1 MRRIEAARRRPRV
14 SNERDASPAMSGP
27 LAGIRIIDLTTV
39 ILGPYAT
46 QKLGDL
52 GADVIKVESA
62 EGDNMRH
69 SAPMKH
75 AGMGHIFLHLNRNKR
90 SIVLDLKQPAGR
102 AAMLKLCATAD
113 VLIYNVRPQAMA
125 RLKLTY
131 DDVRAANPE
140 IIYVGAYGF
149 SQDGPYAA
157 KPAYDDLI
165 QGMVALPSVIAQAGG
180 DRPRFVPS
188 TVADRIT
195 GLNAV
200 NAVTTALFQ
209 RERTGR
215 GQAVEVTMFE
225 SLTEFV
231 LSDHMGGKTFEPPL
245 GPMGYPRLL
254 AEHRNPYAT
263 SDGYLCLLV
272 YNDKQWRNFFRIIG
286 CEAMFEQDPRYSS
299 QANRSQHFAECYAF
313 VASHIKTRTSAEWL
327 RLLTAADI
335 PVMPLNS
342 LEDLLADQHLNQ
354 TGFFSLIEH
363 PSEGT
368 LRSMGATSR
377 WSQTPPDPPRPA
389 PRLGEHS
396 AEVLRE
402 AGYTAA
408 EIDAMIASG
417 ITQVA
422 S

>member
-1 MRRIEAARRRPRV
+1 
-14 SNERDASPAMSGP
+14 MSGP

-46 QKLGDL
+46 QILGDL
-52 GADVIKVESA
+52 GADVIKVEPRD
-62 EGDNMRH
+62 GDNMRH
-69 SAPMKH
+69 SAPMRH

-102 AAMLKLCATAD
+102 DAMLRLCASAD

-125 RLKLTY
+125 RLKLSY
-131 DDVRAANPE
+131 EDVRAVNPK
-140 IIYVGAYGF
+140 IIYVGAFGF
-149 SQDGPYAA
+149 SQKGPYAA

-165 QGMVALPSVIAQAGG
+165 QGMVALPSVIQQAGG

-188 TVADRIT
+188 TMADRIT

-200 NAVTTALFQ
+200 TAVTTALFH

-225 SLTEFV
+225 SLTQFV
-231 LSDHMGGKTFEPPL
+231 LGEHLGGKTFEPPL

-254 AEHRNPYAT
+254 AEHRNPYET
-263 SDGYLCLLV
+263 KDGYLCLLV
-272 YNDKQWRNFFRIIG
+272 YNDKQWRSFFRIIG
-286 CEAMFEQDPRYSS
+286 REEMFEKDPRFSS
-299 QANRSQHFAECYAF
+299 QANRSQHFAESYAF
-313 VASHIKTRTSAEWL
+313 VAEHIKTRTSAEWL
-327 RLLTAADI
+327 SVLTAADI

-342 LEDLLADQHLNQ
+342 LEDLLADPHLNE
-354 TGFFSLIEH
+354 TGFFSLVEH

-368 LRSMGATSR
+368 LRSMAVTSQ
-377 WSQTPPDPPRPA
+377 WSDSIPDAPRPA

-402 AGYTAA
+402 AGYVDT
-408 EIDAMIASG
+408 EINAMIAAG
-417 ITQVA
+417 ITNTQA
-422 S
+422 

>member
-1 MRRIEAARRRPRV
+1 
-14 SNERDASPAMSGP
+14 MSGP

-46 QKLGDL
+46 QILGDL
-52 GADVIKVESA
+52 GADIIKVEPR

-102 AAMLKLCATAD
+102 DAMLRLCATAD

-125 RLKLTY
+125 RLRLSY
-131 DDVRAANPE
+131 DDVRAANPR

-149 SQDGPYAA
+149 SQKGPYAA

-165 QGMVALPSVIAQAGG
+165 QGMVALPSVIKQAGG

-200 NAVTTALFQ
+200 NAVTTALFH

-225 SLTEFV
+225 SLAQFV
-231 LSDHMGGKTFEPPL
+231 LGEHLGGKTFEPPV

-254 AEHRNPYAT
+254 AEHRNPYET
-263 SDGYLCLLV
+263 KDGYLCLLV
-272 YNDKQWRNFFRIIG
+272 YNDKQWRSFFRIIG
-286 CEAMFEQDPRYSS
+286 REDMFENDARFSTQT
-299 QANRSQHFAECYAF
+299 NRSQHFAAGYAF
-313 VASHIKTRTSAEWL
+313 VAEHLKTRTSEEWL
-327 RLLTAADI
+327 KVLTAADI

-342 LEDLLADQHLNQ
+342 LEDLLADAHLNE
-354 TGFFSLIEH
+354 TGFFSLVEH

-368 LRSMGATSR
+368 LRSMAVPSQ
-377 WSQTPPDPPRPA
+377 WSESIPDAPRPA

-402 AGYTAA
+402 AGYVDT
-408 EIDAMIASG
+408 EINAMITAG
-417 ITQVA
+417 ITNAQV
-422 S
+422 

>member
-1 MRRIEAARRRPRV
+1 
-14 SNERDASPAMSGP
+14 MSGP
-27 LAGIRIIDLTTV
+27 LAGIRIVDLTTV

-46 QKLGDL
+46 QMLGDL
-52 GADVIKVESA
+52 GADVIKVEPR

-90 SIVLDLKQPAGR
+90 SIVLDLKQPGGR
-102 AAMLKLCATAD
+102 EAMLKLCATAD

-125 RLKLTY
+125 RLRLTY
-131 DDVRAANPE
+131 DDVRAVNPK

-149 SQDGPYAA
+149 SQRGPYAA

-165 QGMVALPSVIAQAGG
+165 QGMVALPSIAQQAGA
-180 DRPRFVPS
+180 DRPRYVPS

-215 GQAVEVTMFE
+215 GQAVDVTMFE
-225 SLTEFV
+225 CLSQFV
-231 LSDHMGGKTFEPPL
+231 LGDHMAGKTFEPPV
-245 GPMGYPRLL
+245 GAMGYPRLL

-263 SDGYLCLLV
+263 SDGYLCVLM
-272 YNDKQWRNFFRIIG
+272 YNDKQWRNFLRIVG
-286 CEAMFEQDPRYSS
+286 REEMFESDPRFAT
-299 QANRSQHFAECYAF
+299 QASRSRHFAESYAF
-313 VASHIKTRTSAEWL
+313 VAGEILKRPSAEWL
-327 RLLTAADI
+327 SLLTEADI

-342 LEDLLADQHLNQ
+342 LEDLLADPHLQ
-354 TGFFSLIEH
+354 ETGFISFVDH

-368 LRSMGATSR
+368 LRSLGIPTQ
-377 WSQTPPDPPRPA
+377 WSDGSDVAAEPPRPA

-402 AGYTAA
+402 AGYADA
-408 EIDAMIASG
+408 EIDAMIAAG
-417 ITQVA
+417 ITA
-422 S
+422 KANY

>member
-1 MRRIEAARRRPRV
+1 
-14 SNERDASPAMSGP
+14 MSGP

-46 QKLGDL
+46 QILGDL
-52 GADVIKVESA
+52 GADVIKVEPRD
-62 EGDNMRH
+62 GDNMRH
-69 SAPMKH
+69 SAPMRH

-102 AAMLKLCATAD
+102 DAMLRLCASAD

-125 RLKLTY
+125 RLKLSY
-131 DDVRAANPE
+131 EDVRAVNPK
-140 IIYVGAYGF
+140 IIYVGAFGF
-149 SQDGPYAA
+149 SQKGPYAA

-165 QGMVALPSVIAQAGG
+165 QGMVALPSVIQQAGG

-188 TVADRIT
+188 TMADRIT

-200 NAVTTALFQ
+200 TAVTTALFH

-225 SLTEFV
+225 SLTQFV
-231 LSDHMGGKTFEPPL
+231 LGEHLGGKTFEPPL

-254 AEHRNPYAT
+254 AEHRNPYET
-263 SDGYLCLLV
+263 KDGYLCLLV
-272 YNDKQWRNFFRIIG
+272 YNDKQWRSFFRIIG
-286 CEAMFEQDPRYSS
+286 REEMFEKDPRFSS
-299 QANRSQHFAECYAF
+299 QANRSQHFAESYAF
-313 VASHIKTRTSAEWL
+313 VAEHIKTRTSAEWL
-327 RLLTAADI
+327 SVLTAADI

-342 LEDLLADQHLNQ
+342 LEDLLADPHLNE
-354 TGFFSLIEH
+354 TGFFSLVEH

-368 LRSMGATSR
+368 LRSMAVPSQ
-377 WSQTPPDPPRPA
+377 WSDSIPDAPRPA

-402 AGYTAA
+402 AGYVDT
-408 EIDAMIASG
+408 EINAMIAAG
-417 ITQVA
+417 ITNTQA
-422 S
+422 

>member
-1 MRRIEAARRRPRV
+1 
-14 SNERDASPAMSGP
+14 MSGP
-27 LAGIRIIDLTTV
+27 LAGIRIVDLTTV

-46 QKLGDL
+46 QVLGDL
-52 GADVIKVESA
+52 GADVIKVEPR

-90 SIVLDLKQPAGR
+90 SIVLDLKQAAGR
-102 AAMLKLCATAD
+102 DAMLRICAKAD
-113 VLIYNVRPQAMA
+113 VLVYNVRPQAMA

-131 DDVRAANPE
+131 DDLRAVNPE
-140 IIYVGAYGF
+140 IIYVGTYGF
-149 SQDGPYAA
+149 SQRGRYAA

-165 QGMVALPSVIAQAGG
+165 QGMVALPSIIEQAGA

-200 NAVTTALFQ
+200 NAVTTALFH

-215 GQAVEVTMFE
+215 GQAVEVPMFE
-225 SLTEFV
+225 CLSQFV
-231 LSDHMGGKTFEPPL
+231 LGDHMGGKTFEPPL

-263 SDGYLCLLV
+263 RDGYLCLLL

-286 CEAMFEQDPRYSS
+286 REEMFKSDPRFST
-299 QANRSQHFAECYAF
+299 QAQRSQHFAESYAF
-313 VASHIKTRTSAEWL
+313 VAAQITTRTSAEWL
-327 RLLTAADI
+327 EVLTQADI

-342 LEDLLADQHLNQ
+342 LEDLLADPHLNE
-354 TGFFSLIEH
+354 TGFFSLTDH
-363 PSEGT
+363 PTEGT
-368 LRSMGATSR
+368 LRSMGVPSL
-377 WSQTPPDPPRPA
+377 WSESAPDAPRPA

-396 AEVLRE
+396 VELLRE
-402 AGYTAA
+402 AGYNDS
-408 EIDAMIASG
+408 EINALLADG
-417 ITQVA
+417 ITQTTD
-422 S
+422 